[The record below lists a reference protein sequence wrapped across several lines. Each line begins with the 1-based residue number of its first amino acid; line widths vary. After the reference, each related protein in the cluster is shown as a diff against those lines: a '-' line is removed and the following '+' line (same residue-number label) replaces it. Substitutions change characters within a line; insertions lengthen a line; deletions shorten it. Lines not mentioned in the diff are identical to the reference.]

1 MREKEEG
8 TLLLDLGIVMK
19 PLPIPLE
26 KIEAL
31 DPVCLRATV
40 PESYRDSNGHM
51 NVRWYIALFDDAGDT
66 LHDWMGLTP
75 QYHAAHGSG
84 TFDLEYHVNFLSE
97 VLPGESVAVY
107 VRLVAQSA
115 KRLQYVMFLVNQT
128 RGRLAATLECINAF
142 ADLRVRR
149 TAPWPAEVAAK
160 IAAGV
165 AAHSQL
171 DWAPPLSGAMGA

>member
-1 MREKEEG
+1 
-8 TLLLDLGIVMK
+8 MK
-19 PLPIPLE
+19 PPYIPLE

-31 DPVCLRATV
+31 EPVCLRVTV

-75 QYHAAHGSG
+75 EYHSAHGTG
-84 TFDLEYHVNFLSE
+84 TFDLEYHVNFINE
-97 VLPGESVAVY
+97 VLPGEDVAVY
-107 VRLVAQSA
+107 IRLVAQSE
-115 KRLQYVMFLVNQT
+115 KCLHYVMFLVNRT
-128 RGRLAATLECINAF
+128 RGKLAATLECINAF

-149 TAPWPAEVAAK
+149 TAPWPPEVSAR

-165 AAHSQL
+165 ATHSQL
-171 DWAPPLSGAMGA
+171 DWPPPLSGAMRA